1 MLSIIIPTYN
11 EIEHGYLAEILP
23 SISNLP
29 NTEIICVD
37 SGSDDGT
44 LELTQSVN
52 ATIHPTT
59 STTRAGRMNAGV
71 DVAKG
76 NTLLFYHPR
85 ILIQA
90 AGIAELAQTNEI
102 TWGGFLHKFTPPGKL
117 YKFISWY
124 SNNVR
129 FKKKHI
135 VYLDHGIFV
144 DRTLA
149 EKVFPIPD
157 EPIFED
163 TILSLRLK
171 EHATPKLLEHTALVS
186 PVRFETR
193 GPFRQFLGNQV
204 LKLLFSLGVKPTTLN
219 NWYEGKLRL
228 NG

>member
-1 MLSIIIPTYN
+1 MLSIIIPTFN
-11 EIEHGYLAEILP
+11 EIEHGYLAKILP
-23 SISNLP
+23 SINNLP

-37 SGSDDGT
+37 SGSNDGT
-44 LELTQSVN
+44 LELIKSANVTLHTAS
-52 ATIHPTT
+52 

-76 NTLLFYHPR
+76 DTILFYHPR
-85 ILIQA
+85 ILIQTD
-90 AGIAELAQTNEI
+90 GIKTLAEKSDAH
-102 TWGGFLHKFTPPGKL
+102 WGGFLHQFTANGKL
-117 YKFISWY
+117 YNFISWY

-144 DRTLA
+144 ETRLA
-149 EKVFPIPD
+149 KKVFPIPD

-171 EHATPKLLEHTALVS
+171 KHAAPTMIEHTALVS

-193 GPFRQFLGNQV
+193 GPIRQFLGNQL
-204 LKLLFSLGVKPTTLN
+204 LKALFSLGVKPITLN